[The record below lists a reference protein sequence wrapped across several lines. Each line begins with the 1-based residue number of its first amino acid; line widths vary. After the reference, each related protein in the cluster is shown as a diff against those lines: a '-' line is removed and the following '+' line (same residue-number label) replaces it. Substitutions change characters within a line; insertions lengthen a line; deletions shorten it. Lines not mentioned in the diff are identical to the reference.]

1 MTRQTGVFSFAD
13 NFECSLSAPLD
24 ARMTTPLKSQLT
36 GFTGMYLGMLVV
48 VTSDTTTSNNG
59 LYRLKENDGTTITDW
74 EQIGTG
80 GTGSI
85 SVATSTDLGGIKI
98 GYTKSG
104 TNYPLELDN
113 EKAYVNVSDIPSGNQ
128 LVPTITTDGYYLKSN
143 ITAGTDSLSWVAL
156 PSNIPDF
163 NTAISSALNG
173 QFLMVSNS
181 TGSNKLHYVS
191 LPSYVPQFE
200 ESITNSGVSV
210 GQFLKVSEDSNNN
223 RFVAYESVTIPAGN
237 QLVPSITNNGYF
249 LRSDDDGI
257 NQTLTWAEIDTSTL
271 TDLSTNYYA
280 YKTSNDSVVST
291 NTSSISTNASTL
303 SDLSTNYY
311 AYKTSNDS
319 AVSTNTSNIST
330 NASTLS
336 DLSTNFYTT
345 NTPGYITA
353 TSTDTLTNKSISY
366 SQLTGTPS
374 IPDVSDFITANS
386 TDILTNKSI
395 SYSQLTGTPTIPF
408 VPENVPLF
416 HSSIQGATDGQFL
429 KVATESGNKG
439 VKYESVTIPSGN
451 QLVPTITNDGYFL
464 RSDDDGIIQTL
475 TWVEAPTPPLAS
487 PFSRGGV
494 KIGYTQNAKNYPLQ
508 LSAEKA
514 FVNVPWTD
522 TTYTLP
528 TATTSTLGGIIIGT
542 GLSMSSSVCSVDL
555 SQYTVSN
562 SIKLDT
568 TGNSCSITTGDAGLR
583 GIGRMLIIT
592 DYTTDTAST
601 DYAAA
606 SLLIV
611 PNSGSGRDSRLAIRG
626 HRNAATDQNQAQLM
640 FENFDDNIG
649 TSVQSQQI
657 GRLGLISGRVTN
669 ATTNVGGLYFY
680 SSSNGIALTE
690 CFNISPTNTL
700 NVGGNLAIS
709 ASSTIS
715 GIEIKEEDLATSTD
729 PFYLSTS
736 TNINV
741 ASVTFNWNDTN
752 NTGSTTY
759 SAGITHTNGQPSFTV
774 NITGTYVI
782 SVGIFCFLGAS
793 NNRSNYYLKLNR
805 RTSAG
810 VFKNRYFIS
819 GSNYYRDDNDN
830 FDDVALTGTITI
842 GLTAGEN
849 FEIVCTALYREN
861 TGAVTASTGSSISI
875 ERLSTTV
882 VGGGN

>member
-1 MTRQTGVFSFAD
+1 MRVLQYRYF
-13 NFECSLSAPLD
+13 L
-24 ARMTTPLKSQLT
+24 R
-36 GFTGMYLGMLVV
+36 
-48 VTSDTTTSNNG
+48 SD
-59 LYRLKENDGTTITDW
+59 
-74 EQIGTG
+74 
-80 GTGSI
+80 
-85 SVATSTDLGGIKI
+85 V
-98 GYTKSG
+98 
-104 TNYPLELDN
+104 
-113 EKAYVNVSDIPSGNQ
+113 
-128 LVPTITTDGYYLKSN
+128 
-143 ITAGTDSLSWVAL
+143 AGTDKSLTWAAIPTL
-156 PSNIPDF
+156 PSNVPSF
-163 NTAISSALNG
+163 YSAISGATS
-173 QFLMVSNS
+173 
-181 TGSNKLHYVS
+181 
-191 LPSYVPQFE
+191 
-200 ESITNSGVSV
+200 
-210 GQFLKVSEDSNNN
+210 GQFLKVATESGAN
-223 RFVAYESVTIPAGN
+223 VVKYETVTIPAGN
-237 QLVPSITNNGYF
+237 QLVPTITTNGYF

-257 NQTLTWAEIDTSTL
+257 NQTLTWAEIDIP
-271 TDLSTNYYA
+271 
-280 YKTSNDSVVST
+280 SVPANVPAFHSAISGA
-291 NTSSISTNASTL
+291 SSGQFL
-303 SDLSTNYY
+303 
-311 AYKTSNDS
+311 K
-319 AVSTNTSNIST
+319 V
-330 NASTLS
+330 
-336 DLSTNFYTT
+336 
-345 NTPGYITA
+345 
-353 TSTDTLTNKSISY
+353 
-366 SQLTGTPS
+366 GTES
-374 IPDVSDFITANS
+374 GANVVKYESVTIPDVSEFITADS

-690 CFNISPTNTL
+690 CFNISSTNTL
-700 NVGGNLAIS
+700 SVGGNLAIS

-842 GLTAGEN
+842 GLTAGET